1 MGHRKAV
8 PAHLLQR
15 GLYLKHA
22 TGVVGDDHL
31 RPGLQDI
38 VRLALTELGGGLRL
52 DHVVDARGPAAD
64 LGLTDLLDV
73 HPRYLLECLARL
85 LADSLRVR
93 QVAGVVVGRR
103 NRQRITLSHGADFL
117 KELRD
122 ITALRAESLRP
133 LRVLRVVAQ
142 QVTVLLHR
150 RATTCGVDDDVVQVQ
165 VLEGVYGL
173 AGEVQGLLLAARVGR
188 EGAATTLLGGHYL
201 ATLGGQNAYGGGVD
215 RREEDP
221 LHAASHDAGPAQLLA
236 DPEAL
241 VEAHRGCDG
250 PKALGIGEELEDN
263 LPESPVVRPALVAAL
278 DLLARGLDEL
288 VVLHAGRAG
297 RNAGHAPQAQIPVAD
312 HLVVHRLLV
321 EALVHQVD
329 APSRGVHLFPEQHVG
344 RARRQ
349 AEATVHA
356 LVY

>member
-1 MGHRKAV
+1 MSLRASALLSGAIASSRSRNTASAAEAIAFSAIFRRVAGTARRERGAFMLLVEECLYGLCAQRGVKDLHGVGHRKAV

-22 TGVVGDDHL
+22 TGVGGDDHL

-38 VRLALTELGGGLRL
+38 VRLALTELGGGLGL

-103 NRQRITLSHGADFL
+103 NRQRITLSHGAEFL

-122 ITALRAESLRP
+122 ITDLRAESLRP
-133 LRVLRVVAQ
+133 LCVLRVVAQ

-165 VLEGVYGL
+165 LLEGVYGL
-173 AGEVQGLLLAARVGR
+173 AGEVQGLLLAARVGG
-188 EGAATTLLGGHYL
+188 EGAATTLLGGHNF
-201 ATLGGQNAYGGGVD
+201 AALGGQNADRGGVD
-215 RREEDP
+215 CGEEDP
-221 LHAASHDAGPAQLLA
+221 LDAARQDTDPATLLA
-236 DPEAL
+236 YRACE
-241 VEAHRGCDG
+241 
-250 PKALGIGEELEDN
+250 
-263 LPESPVVRPALVAAL
+263 VR
-278 DLLARGLDEL
+278 DLLF
-288 VVLHAGRAG
+288 
-297 RNAGHAPQAQIPVAD
+297 
-312 HLVVHRLLV
+312 
-321 EALVHQVD
+321 
-329 APSRGVHLFPEQHVG
+329 SW
-344 RARRQ
+344 
-349 AEATVHA
+349 
-356 LVY
+356 